1 MVIHPKLVYVPEKV
15 RGYDLLY
22 ENQDAAQLQKYI
34 KASAD
39 IYSPLLFFTFTYF
52 LLFFMYSYPL
62 VFTLLFSSWLFSVN
76 HALPL
81 SNTKLQTVFYQEQT
95 TIVKDKD
102 WFMSQEYDMFSSVTD
117 YYENI
122 VDSTLSSQ
130 SEELLLNLIHLNQGA
145 KERILQA
152 QAHYLGIE
160 LLSEKQLA
168 KMPSII
174 GKHVQAMNT
183 KVYDSIEN
191 TLTLYWHTIWDP
203 KLLSE
208 SEDDVEDHILSFLSS
223 FNSIV
228 AKSLMDQI
236 EEYQLL
242 QQIRYDVL
250 NVDVDN
256 EEQAVVVSFF
266 DWIKSPIDNL
276 FSTKKPKQTIELE
289 DDFLRQHLTD
299 IRTNLLMELHIQF
312 MDFFARVQTDIIEQ
326 LSTYYNQ

>member
-1 MVIHPKLVYVPEKV
+1 
-15 RGYDLLY
+15 
-22 ENQDAAQLQKYI
+22 
-34 KASAD
+34 
-39 IYSPLLFFTFTYF
+39 
-52 LLFFMYSYPL
+52 
-62 VFTLLFSSWLFSVN
+62 
-76 HALPL
+76 
-81 SNTKLQTVFYQEQT
+81 
-95 TIVKDKD
+95 
-102 WFMSQEYDMFSSVTD
+102 
-117 YYENI
+117 
-122 VDSTLSSQ
+122 
-130 SEELLLNLIHLNQGA
+130 
-145 KERILQA
+145 
-152 QAHYLGIE
+152 
-160 LLSEKQLA
+160 
-168 KMPSII
+168 MPSII

-208 SEDDVEDHILSFLSS
+208 SEDDAEDHILSFLSS

-228 AKSLMDQI
+228 GKSLMDQI

>member
-1 MVIHPKLVYVPEKV
+1 
-15 RGYDLLY
+15 
-22 ENQDAAQLQKYI
+22 
-34 KASAD
+34 
-39 IYSPLLFFTFTYF
+39 
-52 LLFFMYSYPL
+52 
-62 VFTLLFSSWLFSVN
+62 
-76 HALPL
+76 
-81 SNTKLQTVFYQEQT
+81 
-95 TIVKDKD
+95 
-102 WFMSQEYDMFSSVTD
+102 
-117 YYENI
+117 
-122 VDSTLSSQ
+122 
-130 SEELLLNLIHLNQGA
+130 
-145 KERILQA
+145 
-152 QAHYLGIE
+152 
-160 LLSEKQLA
+160 
-168 KMPSII
+168 MPSII

-203 KLLSE
+203 KLLLSESE
-208 SEDDVEDHILSFLSS
+208 SEDLILSFLSS

-250 NVDVDN
+250 NVDVKNNN
-256 EEQAVVVSFF
+256 EKEEEVSSFF
-266 DWIKSPIDNL
+266 ADWIKGPIDHL
-276 FSTKKPKQTIELE
+276 FSTTKKPKQQTIIELE